1 MDIEELIK
9 KISKMNNCK
18 IEPANQMPILKNGHK
33 LPEDLKK
40 FYELCGGIEL
50 FKNSNYKISIMSP
63 QEFKLANPIIVGEL
77 CEEDISSEWYIIA
90 KDINGEYITI
100 DLNYDRLGKCYD
112 SFWDRHGVVGECS
125 IIALSFFELLEKL
138 VKSNGEYYY
147 WLEDNYMPYGDAYDI
162 E

>member
-1 MDIEELIK
+1 MEIEKLIK

-18 IEPANQMPILKNGHK
+18 VVPPNYTLILNNGHK
-33 LPEDLKK
+33 LPQDLKK

-50 FKNSNYKISIMSP
+50 FKNTNYQISIMSP

-100 DLNYDRLGKCYD
+100 DLNNDRLGKCYD
-112 SFWDRHGVVGECS
+112 SFWDRHGVVGECN
-125 IIALSFFELLEKL
+125 IIALSFSELLEKL
-138 VKSNGEYYY
+138 VESNGEYYY
-147 WLEDNYMPYGDAYDI
+147 WLEDIYIPYGDAYDK
-162 E
+162 